1 MIWRVNKFLRT
12 RRRDFRRTPFGGLL
26 RLFVGRMFHGGSETD
41 ADALGMGVGV
51 LTILLAMPGLLA
63 SLLMLEEYGSLI
75 RYMRG
80 DGVFDPF
87 VTPLPD
93 EYFFIVLS
101 IFVTGVAALWRWDS
115 IFLDSRDYMNLVPLP
130 IRLSTLF
137 WANLWAILA
146 LAGFLTIVANV
157 VSMILFPLAVLGSQN
172 SALLL
177 LRFAVGHAFAVMMA
191 SAFGFWLVFAVAGV
205 LLAVLPAKIFRSVSL
220 AARFAIG
227 IALLGLVGSVFSVSR
242 FAMDATHYRAALWPP
257 FCFLGLARALWGR
270 GADPL
275 VAKMVM
281 ASIASLTSVI
291 LVSLVAYAISFRKAF
306 IRIPEVAEVG
316 PLPRT
321 TATFSFSGSL
331 TTVFLTPPQRACYQF
346 VAMTLPRSE
355 QHLQVLMGF
364 MAVGVVVA
372 ANVLMSAPGGWA
384 SVVSGGAPSVAFLS
398 VPLILSYCMV
408 TGIRFAFEMP
418 ADLRA
423 NWIFILLLEHR
434 WKEARRVSRR
444 VLLVFCLSWL
454 APAIFLTSLFF
465 FGWRTALLHSLIL
478 VICTIGLIE
487 LSLFKFRKI
496 PFTCSH
502 PPFQSHSGLIA
513 IFYFFGFVAF
523 TTYTAQMEYWAML
536 SPWRVI
542 LFVPLFLAVILG
554 LHAHRKQMLDM
565 DKELIFE
572 DAPST
577 RF

>member
-1 MIWRVNKFLRT
+1 MIWRAKKFLR
-12 RRRDFRRTPFGGLL
+12 RRWRDFRCTPFGGLL

-101 IFVTGVAALWRWDS
+101 MFVTGVAALWRWDS
-115 IFLDSRDYMNLVPLP
+115 IFLDRRDYMNLVPLP
-130 IRLSTLF
+130 VRLSDLF
-137 WANLWAILA
+137 WANLCAVMA
-146 LAGFLTIVANV
+146 LAGFLSIVANV
-157 VSMILFPLAVLGSQN
+157 FSVILFPAAVLGSQN
-172 SALLL
+172 SVLLL
-177 LRFAVGHAFAVMMA
+177 LRFAAGHAFAVMMA

-205 LLAVLPAKIFRSVSL
+205 LLALVPARVFRSVSL

-227 IALLGLVGSVFSVSR
+227 IVLLGLVGSVFSVSR
-242 FAMDATHYRAALWPP
+242 FAMDVTQYRAGLWPP
-257 FCFLGLARALWGR
+257 FCFLGLARTLWGR
-270 GADPL
+270 SAEPL
-275 VAKMVM
+275 VAKMAM
-281 ASIASLTSVI
+281 TSFASLASVI

-306 IRIPEVAEVG
+306 IRIPEVAEAG
-316 PLPRT
+316 PLPRA

-331 TTVFLTPPQRACYQF
+331 TAVFLRPPQRACYQF
-346 VAMTLPRSE
+346 VAKTLLRSE

-372 ANVLMSAPGGWA
+372 ANLLKSAPGGWVA
-384 SVVSGGAPSVAFLS
+384 VVSGGTPSVAFLS
-398 VPLILSYCMV
+398 VPLILSYCSV
-408 TGIRFAFEMP
+408 AGIRFAFEMP

-454 APAIFLTSLFF
+454 APAIFLTTLFF

-478 VICTIGLIE
+478 IICTVGLIE

-496 PFTCSH
+496 PFTCSY

-513 IFYFFGFVAF
+513 VLYFFGFLGF

-542 LFVPLFLAVILG
+542 LFIPLFLAVVLG

-572 DAPST
+572 EVPAT